1 VRAFVL
7 SVLVL
12 LGVIL
17 ALVVPQTVAPAVSA
31 VHPLDPL
38 SADEIAAAVTLARAD
53 HRFDGAAFPVVALV
67 EPAKADVLA
76 WQPGRPVAR
85 QARIDALTRDHV
97 YEAIVDLAGRRVVSV
112 TERTG
117 ATPPITLTEIESAG
131 VVLENAA
138 FKAGLAKRGI
148 TDTSK
153 LFCAPFSA
161 GYYGTPAE
169 DGRRLVRVG
178 CFDTRR
184 STTNVFGW
192 PIERLYAL
200 VDLRRHEV
208 LDVADGGVVPLT
220 PAEMN
225 FQAAG
230 QTRPLRQPTLL
241 AQPGGSNARLDGH
254 QVSWGPWRFHV
265 RIDPRVGTV
274 ISLARWDDGH
284 GARPVLYQGYL
295 SEMFVPYMDVDQ
307 GWWSRTYFDTGE
319 YGAGLTATP
328 LEAGVDCPRTAAFF
342 PAVFASDK
350 GEAFTTPNA
359 LCVFERAGGDP
370 IWRHREGVNQTYE
383 GRANVELV
391 VRMAATIGN
400 YDYLFDWTFTDA
412 GEIEVRVGATG
423 IDAFKGVQAARM
435 SDPTAAAD
443 TTHGTL
449 VAPHLVAVHHDHYF
463 NFRLDLDVDGQANSL
478 RQEVYRPMAMPA
490 GTPRRSLYV
499 VEPTIPATERAA
511 QIDTHAGDVKLRI
524 VNEARTNAVGNP
536 VSYEIVAATHARLL
550 LDPADWPAKRAAFLA
565 HDVWVT
571 PYAPA
576 ERYAGGEYMVGSRG
590 DDGLAVW
597 AAQDRPI
604 RNQDLVVWVNIGMHH
619 LTRAEDVPVMPTIW
633 HSFRLRPFNFFDRNP
648 ALDLPREPEAPTP

>member
-1 VRAFVL
+1 MRAFTL
-7 SVLVL
+7 AVLVL
-12 LGVIL
+12 CGVVL
-17 ALVVPQTVAPAVSA
+17 ALVAPQTVAPAPA
-31 VHPLDPL
+31 GVHPLDPL
-38 SADEIAAAVTLARAD
+38 SADEIAAAVALARTD
-53 HRFDGAAFPVVALV
+53 RRFDGAAFPVVALV

-97 YEAIVDLAGRRVVSV
+97 YEAIVDLGGRRLVSV

-117 ATPPITLTEIESAG
+117 ATPPITLTEIESAA
-131 VVLENAA
+131 VVLEHAA

-148 TDTSK
+148 SDTSK

-192 PIERLYAL
+192 PVEGLYAL
-200 VDLRRHEV
+200 VDLRRREV
-208 LDVADGGVVPLT
+208 LDVADGPVVPIT

-225 FQAAG
+225 YPAAAG
-230 QTRPLRQPTLL
+230 RTRPLRRPTLL
-241 AQPGGSNARLDGH
+241 AQPGGSSARVDGH
-254 QVSWGPWRFHV
+254 EVAWGAWRFHARV
-265 RIDPRVGTV
+265 DPRVGTV

-284 GARPVLYQGYL
+284 GPRSVLYQGYL
-295 SEMFVPYMDVDQ
+295 SEMFVPYMDPDD

-328 LEAGVDCPRTAAFF
+328 LEAGVDCPRTATFL

-370 IWRHREGVNQTYE
+370 IWRHKEAVNQTYE
-383 GRANVELV
+383 GRANVALV

-423 IDAFKGVQAARM
+423 IDAFKGVPAARM

-443 TTHGTL
+443 TRHGTL
-449 VAPHLVAVHHDHYF
+449 VAPHLIAVHHDHYF
-463 NFRLDLDVDGQANSL
+463 NFRLDLDVDGQANSF
-478 RQEVYRPMAMPA
+478 RQEVYRPMTMPP

-499 VEPTIPATERAA
+499 VDPVTPATERAA
-511 QIDTHAGDVKLRI
+511 QIDTHAGSMKLRV

-536 VSYEIVAATHARLL
+536 VSYEILAATHARLL
-550 LDPADWPAKRAAFLA
+550 LDPEDWPAKRARFLA

-576 ERYAGGEYMVGSRG
+576 ERHAAGEYMVGSRG
-590 DDGLAVW
+590 DDGLAAW

-604 RNQDLVVWVNIGMHH
+604 RNQDVVVWVNIGMHH

-633 HSFRLRPFNFFDRNP
+633 HAFRLRPFNFFDRNP
-648 ALDLPREPEAPTP
+648 ALDLPPEPPS